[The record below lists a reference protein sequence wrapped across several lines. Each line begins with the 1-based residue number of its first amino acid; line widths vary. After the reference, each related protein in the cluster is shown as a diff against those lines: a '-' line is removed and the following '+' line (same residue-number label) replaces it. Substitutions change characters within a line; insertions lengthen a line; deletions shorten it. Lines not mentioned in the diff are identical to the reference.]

1 MSLALL
7 VTNAAEE
14 KSATSYA
21 LRTSLQSS
29 QKLSY
34 SLDSAC
40 PPPELSIPHSY
51 TSSSSSTSHSRLAFE
66 ASPSR
71 YAVLAPPPPPI
82 LVGSILPHHGQP
94 PFPKYLTTFI
104 T

>member
-21 LRTSLQSS
+21 LRTSLQSL

-40 PPPELSIPHSY
+40 PPPELSIPTHTPLLPPLPPTPGLHSK
-51 TSSSSSTSHSRLAFE
+51 
-66 ASPSR
+66 
-71 YAVLAPPPPPI
+71 
-82 LVGSILPHHGQP
+82 PHHP
-94 PFPKYLTTFI
+94 VTPSWHRHHLPS
-104 T
+104 